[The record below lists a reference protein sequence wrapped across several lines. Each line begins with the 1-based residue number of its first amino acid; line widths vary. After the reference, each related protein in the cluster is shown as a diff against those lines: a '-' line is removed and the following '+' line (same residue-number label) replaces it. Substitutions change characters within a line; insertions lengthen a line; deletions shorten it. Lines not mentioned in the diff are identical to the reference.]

1 MAPKESNLGRRN
13 FLQMTC
19 AGIVA
24 ARAGATAAQAF
35 ASNPPA
41 DSESLAGIVPQPSPE
56 FAPDLTTA
64 DIIVESLI
72 S

>member
-1 MAPKESNLGRRN
+1 MNRRD
-13 FLQMTC
+13 FLQM
-19 AGIVA
+19 AGVGIVA
-24 ARAGATAAQAF
+24 ASAGATATQAL
-35 ASNPPA
+35 ASNSSL
-41 DSESLAGIVPQPSPE
+41 DSETSAGIVPQPSPE